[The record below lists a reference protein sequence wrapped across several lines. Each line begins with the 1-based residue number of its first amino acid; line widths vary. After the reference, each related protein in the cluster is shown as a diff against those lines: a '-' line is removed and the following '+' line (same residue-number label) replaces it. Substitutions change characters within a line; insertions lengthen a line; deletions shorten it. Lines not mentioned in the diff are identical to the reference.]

1 MLPSTTQSLKLRLSQ
16 QSLARRQAQVL
27 ANFMATQVRC
37 NRSLSATTFAWVLTR
52 LCLWQQT
59 GQNQEELLQALNNFQ
74 KEAASKTVPWF
85 IENMPPSYFRTISE
99 KERLQHINAITAL
112 VNAQQPEVM
121 LKSVDNK
128 IYSYIRTG
136 ANYPGL
142 LADVMAQLPKDVEG
156 DQLARVKI
164 FSSLDD
170 TMGLDIFRFGAQSKS
185 AIVIHCFTC

>member
-1 MLPSTTQSLKLRLSQ
+1 M
-16 QSLARRQAQVL
+16 
-27 ANFMATQVRC
+27 
-37 NRSLSATTFAWVLTR
+37 
-52 LCLWQQT
+52 
-59 GQNQEELLQALNNFQ
+59 
-74 KEAASKTVPWF
+74 PWF

-170 TMGLDIFRFGAQSKS
+170 TMGLDIFRFGAQSTS
-185 AIVIHCFTC
+185 VLHC